1 MKAFPTSKDALS
13 FEKGMDLRDWF
24 AGLAMQ
30 ALVHEF
36 ATYFLMDKDEE
47 FEYPQMVSMS
57 YLVAEDAYF
66 MAERMMVQ
74 RNKHENNEQV

>member
-1 MKAFPTSKDALS
+1 MKAFPNPNNTDQA
-13 FEKGMDLRDWF
+13 GMDLRDYF

-30 ALVHEF
+30 SFIHEF
-36 ATYFLMDKDEE
+36 AQYVMLDGDEE

-66 MAERMMVQ
+66 MAERMMKQ
-74 RNKHENNEQV
+74 REKHETNE

>member
-1 MKAFPTSKDALS
+1 MKAFPNPNNTDQA
-13 FEKGMDLRDWF
+13 GMDLRDYF

-30 ALVHEF
+30 SFIHEF
-36 ATYFLMDKDEE
+36 AQYFLLDKDDE

-66 MAERMMVQ
+66 MAERMMKQ
-74 RNKHENNEQV
+74 REKHETNE